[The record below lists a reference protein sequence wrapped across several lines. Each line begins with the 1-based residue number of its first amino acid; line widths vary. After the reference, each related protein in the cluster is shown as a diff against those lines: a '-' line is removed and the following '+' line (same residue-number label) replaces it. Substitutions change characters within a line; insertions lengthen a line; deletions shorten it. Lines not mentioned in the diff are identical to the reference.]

1 MYSTTEKAL
10 IASIWEK
17 VMPHTEQWG
26 GEALERLLAV
36 FPQTKIYFKHMNTCP
51 GSAAIR
57 AHGGKVMKAI
67 GSAAGDVDNMASTLS
82 SLSELHAYNLMV
94 DPTNFKLLSHCI
106 LVVLANHLPSEFT
119 PEAHLAFDKFLASVA
134 AILSHKYR

>member
-1 MYSTTEKAL
+1 
-10 IASIWEK
+10 
-17 VMPHTEQWG
+17 
-26 GEALERLLAV
+26 
-36 FPQTKIYFKHMNTCP
+36 MNTCP